1 MSQIDMDLDSPGSHL
16 PLLRFNKGDEGVE
29 ELSPWKTLSEIWQ
42 KPPPAYR
49 IHIFV
54 TFTNRE
60 SRFLCKPSIQLS
72 VPLIFTIYPMN

>member
-1 MSQIDMDLDSPGSHL
+1 MDLAHPGNHL
-16 PLLRFNKGDEGVE
+16 PLLRFKKGDEGVE

-42 KPPPAYR
+42 EPPPAYR

-60 SRFLCKPSIQLS
+60 SDLCVIEYPDFLPFLFHRL
-72 VPLIFTIYPMN
+72 PDDLMR